1 MTKIRVGI
9 FFGGPSREREVS
21 FAGGRTVYDNLDKSI
36 FEPIPLFVD
45 SFGNIAELD
54 WENIYKGSIKDFY
67 PPVEFLPQ
75 LPHGFQIYAEN
86 LAELSSDIPK
96 TTRKKLEITLLEK
109 IGKPIKWDDLQ
120 EIIDFAFLALHGTS
134 GEDGSI
140 QGILEWLNIP
150 YSGSGIFASS
160 LGINKNK
167 QKKFQS
173 EANLYINSFT
183 NISNSQ
189 WDKFDNIQKHQFF
202 QEVIKKVGEKLVIK
216 PAHQGSS
223 LGVTVLTDSDFDAF
237 CNAIDLGFFKM
248 HLDCDDFN
256 IKSSSE
262 QIQWIKEFT
271 DIRSGFG
278 LPVTIGNTLIQQPQ
292 ELLSFINKRSGKIE
306 IIASDSESEVIIE
319 SYIEGK
325 EFSCIVVENTDGS
338 PLALPPTEIRKTG
351 ELFDYR
357 SKYLPGLSRKVTPI
371 EIEDEQIQ
379 KIREACSELYNYF
392 GFQVYAR
399 IDGFITNNSEIFLN
413 DPNTTSGMMPS
424 SFFFHQAAEAGLNPS
439 QFLSFIIYTS
449 LKSRIQDHPNGK
461 QFLNLWNQLINKIQ
475 NDQDKQDKET
485 IGIIMGGYSFER
497 HISMESGRNIYEK
510 ISSSANYNAFP
521 IFLTGDSSAYQLH
534 TLPIHVMLKDNADDI
549 KQKVLN
555 PSDHPLINQIREEA
569 RAITNKFGSSVF
581 NYKSSPITLS
591 GLKELT
597 DGVFIALHGRPGED
611 GRLQKDLQ
619 EIGIYFNGSESHS
632 SEITINKF
640 NTNEY
645 LANSGFYVAKHVL
658 VQKEEFLI
666 DEWKKAKQI
675 SKSFEFP
682 LIAKPSDDGCSA
694 AVRKVKDEQ
703 ELIDFLKLIF
713 RESIELDD
721 DLTTRL
727 NIGKNDEF
735 PMKTEVLI
743 EEFIEKGDC
752 DHFLE
757 VTGGLL
763 THFDEQGNIQ
773 YEIFEPS
780 ESLAESEILSLE
792 EKFLAGEG
800 QNLTPSR
807 FSKNQIEQE
816 RISTEVRKTF
826 ESVAKTLKVTGYCRI
841 DAFVKIFKNGDV
853 KTYIIEINSLPGMTP
868 ATCIYHQAAING
880 YKPFDFIREILNFGK
895 KRNQLING

>member
-1 MTKIRVGI
+1 M
-9 FFGGPSREREVS
+9 
-21 FAGGRTVYDNLDKSI
+21 
-36 FEPIPLFVD
+36 
-45 SFGNIAELD
+45 
-54 WENIYKGSIKDFY
+54 
-67 PPVEFLPQ
+67 
-75 LPHGFQIYAEN
+75 
-86 LAELSSDIPK
+86 
-96 TTRKKLEITLLEK
+96 
-109 IGKPIKWDDLQ
+109 
-120 EIIDFAFLALHGTS
+120 
-134 GEDGSI
+134 
-140 QGILEWLNIP
+140 
-150 YSGSGIFASS
+150 
-160 LGINKNK
+160 
-167 QKKFQS
+167 
-173 EANLYINSFT
+173 
-183 NISNSQ
+183 
-189 WDKFDNIQKHQFF
+189 
-202 QEVIKKVGEKLVIK
+202 
-216 PAHQGSS
+216 
-223 LGVTVLTDSDFDAF
+223 
-237 CNAIDLGFFKM
+237 
-248 HLDCDDFN
+248 
-256 IKSSSE
+256 
-262 QIQWIKEFT
+262 
-271 DIRSGFG
+271 
-278 LPVTIGNTLIQQPQ
+278 
-292 ELLSFINKRSGKIE
+292 
-306 IIASDSESEVIIE
+306 
-319 SYIEGK
+319 
-325 EFSCIVVENTDGS
+325 
-338 PLALPPTEIRKTG
+338 
-351 ELFDYR
+351 
-357 SKYLPGLSRKVTPI
+357 
-371 EIEDEQIQ
+371 
-379 KIREACSELYNYF
+379 
-392 GFQVYAR
+392 
-399 IDGFITNNSEIFLN
+399 
-413 DPNTTSGMMPS
+413 
-424 SFFFHQAAEAGLNPS
+424 
-439 QFLSFIIYTS
+439 
-449 LKSRIQDHPNGK
+449 
-461 QFLNLWNQLINKIQ
+461 
-475 NDQDKQDKET
+475 
-485 IGIIMGGYSFER
+485 
-497 HISMESGRNIYEK
+497 
-510 ISSSANYNAFP
+510 
-521 IFLTGDSSAYQLH
+521 
-534 TLPIHVMLKDNADDI
+534 
-549 KQKVLN
+549 LN
-555 PSDHPLINQIREEA
+555 PSDHPLIDQIREEA

-591 GLKELT
+591 GLKELA

-640 NTNEY
+640 NTNEF
-645 LANSGFYVAKHVL
+645 LANSGFNVAKHVL
-658 VQKEEFLI
+658 VQKEEFLM
-666 DEWKKAKQI
+666 DEWKKVKQI

-713 RESIELDD
+713 RESIELED

>member
-1 MTKIRVGI
+1 MTKIRIGI
-9 FFGGPSREREVS
+9 FFGGQSREREVS
-21 FAGGRTVYDNLDKSI
+21 FAGGRTIYDNLDKSI

-45 SFGNIAELD
+45 SFGNITELN

-67 PPVEFLPQ
+67 PPVEYLPE
-75 LPHGFQIYAEN
+75 LPFGFQLYAEN
-86 LAELSSDIPK
+86 LNELSPDIPK
-96 TTRKKLEITLLEK
+96 TTRKKLELEILKK
-109 IGKPIKWDDLQ
+109 IGTPVKWDDLN
-120 EIIDFAFLALHGTS
+120 ELIDFAFLALHGTF

-140 QGILEWLNIP
+140 QGMLEWFNIP

-160 LGINKNK
+160 LGINKK
-167 QKKFQS
+167 LQKKLQL
-173 EANLYINSFT
+173 EAGIYINNFT
-183 NISNSQ
+183 SITNND
-189 WDKFDNIQKHQFF
+189 WDNFDNIQKHQFY
-202 QEVIKKVGEKLVIK
+202 QEAIQTVGEKLVIK

-223 LGVTVLTDSDFDAF
+223 LGVTVIKNLDFDEF

-262 QIQWIKEFT
+262 QIQCIKEFT

-278 LPVTIGNTLIQQPQ
+278 LPVSVGDEVIQQPQ
-292 ELLSFINKRSGKIE
+292 ELLSFINKKSGKIE
-306 IIASDSESEVIIE
+306 IISSDSESEVIIE

-325 EFSCIVVENTDGS
+325 EFSCIVIENLDGTA
-338 PLALPPTEIRKTG
+338 LALPPTEIRKTG
-351 ELFDYR
+351 DLFDYR

-371 EIEDEQIQ
+371 EIPDDQIQ
-379 KIREACSELYNYF
+379 KIREACTRLYKYF
-392 GFQVYAR
+392 GFEVYAR
-399 IDGFITNNSEIFLN
+399 IDGFITSDGEIYLN

-424 SFFFHQAAEAGLNPS
+424 SFFFHQAAEVGLNPS

-449 LKSRIQDHPNGK
+449 LKVRVQNHPNGN
-461 QFLNLWNQLINKIQ
+461 QFQPLWSTLVNRIQ
-475 NDQDKQDKET
+475 NDNENDEKET

-510 ISSSANYNAFP
+510 ISSSADFNAMP
-521 IFLTGDSSAYQLH
+521 IFLTGDSNTYQLH
-534 TLPIHVMLKDNADDI
+534 TLPIHIMLKDNADDI
-549 KQKVLN
+549 KYKILN

-569 RAITNKFGSSVF
+569 RSITDKFGSIGM
-581 NYKSSPITLS
+581 NYQSSPISLPE
-591 GLKELT
+591 LKT
-597 DGVFIALHGRPGED
+597 KANGVFIALHGRPGED

-632 SEITINKF
+632 SEITINKYE
-640 NTNEY
+640 TNEV
-645 LANSGFYVAKHVL
+645 LANAGFNVAKHTL
-658 VQKEEFLI
+658 IQKTDFFK
-666 DEWKKAKQI
+666 DEWHSIKQI
-675 SKSFEFP
+675 SKTFEFP

-694 AVRKVKDEQ
+694 AVRKIKNEQ
-703 ELIDFLKLIF
+703 ELLDFLKLIF
-713 RESIELDD
+713 RDKIELDD
-721 DLTTRL
+721 ELINRL
-727 NIGKNDEF
+727 KIGKNDEI
-735 PMKTEVLI
+735 PIKSEVLI

-763 THFDEQGNIQ
+763 THFDSDGKIQ
-773 YEIFEPS
+773 YEVFEPS

-807 FSKNQIEQE
+807 FSKNPDDQN
-816 RISTEVRKTF
+816 RISREVRNTLK
-826 ESVAKTLKVTGYCRI
+826 EVAKTLKVTGYCRI
-841 DAFVKIFKNGDV
+841 DAFVKIYKNQEV
-853 KTYIIEINSLPGMTP
+853 KIYIIEINSLPGMTP

-895 KRNQLING
+895 NRNSLINS